1 MVDITIVSMGFI
13 NQQTYLQG
21 PTLYHVLACFVTI
34 EDALPCARRSLVINQ
49 AFCLL
54 LICSTNSYVNPLN
67 PNFIVKTYLNNNV
80 WIYIYIYIFSH
91 FIRADRPFWSVVQ
104 PFPDLPTTRFKLVLS
119 STPCLY
125 LTP

>member
-80 WIYIYIYIFSH
+80 WIYIYIYLAISSELT
-91 FIRADRPFWSVVQ
+91 APFVLLFNLSLTFQPQGLSLCLVQ
-104 PFPDLPTTRFKLVLS
+104 PRVFT
-119 STPCLY
+119 
-125 LTP
+125 